1 MIKKIRKVV
10 KEGYSDGTVST
21 QEIMDAISSLE
32 ELVEM
37 MDDQGIGY
45 ISARPSTYGLGQYFI
60 GFPGGFID
68 YHNIYDYVGGDDEYD
83 DEYES
88 LKESQ
93 VIMGIKEDGSRV
105 YLGDDNDWHEDKSD
119 AKVFDDPSKARS
131 QWMKVTK
138 NGNTKY
144 INKTLGMKRVFVP
157 NL

>member
-1 MIKKIRKVV
+1 MIKRII

-37 MDDQGIGY
+37 MDDAGIDRVHAN
-45 ISARPSTYGLGQYFI
+45 SSTYGLGQYFI

-68 YHNIYDYVGGDDEYD
+68 YRNIYDYIGSEDDEYY
-83 DEYES
+83 DEFES

-105 YLGDDNDWHEDKSD
+105 YLGDDDDWHEDKSD

-138 NGNTKY
+138 NGNAKY
-144 INKTLGMKRVFVP
+144 VNKTLGMKRVFVP